1 MSKDKKE
8 NYIKEGSEREKKTLG
23 DLIDDIYN
31 KINFLRDEIS
41 DIKDHAIK
49 LTLQGNKIFQM
60 LNDDKGEITIS
71 KIKKLED
78 FDKDFYLEYIQNIIF
93 ILDEAIEN
101 EDWELVSEAKNLLE
115 NEEFEDFVDDDIF

>member
-1 MSKDKKE
+1 MKKDEKE
-8 NYIKEGSEREKKTLG
+8 NYIEVGTKKEQKTLG

-31 KINFLRDEIS
+31 KINFLRNEIS

-78 FDKDFYLEYIQNIIF
+78 FDKDFYLESLITFISKDKDFEDLQK
-93 ILDEAIEN
+93 ILDKYEE
-101 EDWELVSEAKNLLE
+101 ELSIDQHGES
-115 NEEFEDFVDDDIF
+115 

>member
-1 MSKDKKE
+1 MKKDEKE
-8 NYIKEGSEREKKTLG
+8 NYIEAGTKKEQKTLG
-23 DLIDDIYN
+23 DLIDDIYD
-31 KINFLRDEIS
+31 KINFLKSEIS

-78 FDKDFYLEYIQNIIF
+78 FDKDFYLESLITFISKDKDFEDLQK
-93 ILDEAIEN
+93 ILDKYEE
-101 EDWELVSEAKNLLE
+101 ELSIDQHGES
-115 NEEFEDFVDDDIF
+115 

>member
-1 MSKDKKE
+1 MKKDEKE
-8 NYIKEGSEREKKTLG
+8 NYVEEGDNREKKTLG

-49 LTLQGNKIFQM
+49 LTLQGNKIFQI

-78 FDKDFYLEYIQNIIF
+78 FDKDFYLESLITFISKDKDFEDLQK
-93 ILDEAIEN
+93 ILDKYEE
-101 EDWELVSEAKNLLE
+101 ELSIDQHGES
-115 NEEFEDFVDDDIF
+115 

>member
-49 LTLQGNKIFQM
+49 LTLQGNKIHQM
-60 LNDDKGEITIS
+60 LSNDKDEITIS

-78 FDKDFYLEYIQNIIF
+78 FDKDFYLESLITFISKDKDFEDLQK
-93 ILDEAIEN
+93 ILDKYEE
-101 EDWELVSEAKNLLE
+101 ELSIDQHGES
-115 NEEFEDFVDDDIF
+115 

>member
-60 LNDDKGEITIS
+60 LNADKGEITIS

-78 FDKDFYLEYIQNIIF
+78 FDKDFYLESLITFISKDKDFEDLQK
-93 ILDEAIEN
+93 ILDKYEE
-101 EDWELVSEAKNLLE
+101 ELSIDQHGES
-115 NEEFEDFVDDDIF
+115 

>member
-1 MSKDKKE
+1 MKKDEKE
-8 NYIKEGSEREKKTLG
+8 NYVEEGDNREKKTLG

-78 FDKDFYLEYIQNIIF
+78 FDKDFYLESLITFISKDKDFEDLQK
-93 ILDEAIEN
+93 ILDKYEE
-101 EDWELVSEAKNLLE
+101 ELSIDQHGES
-115 NEEFEDFVDDDIF
+115 

>member
-1 MSKDKKE
+1 MKKDEKE
-8 NYIKEGSEREKKTLG
+8 NYIEAGTKKEQKTLG

-78 FDKDFYLEYIQNIIF
+78 FDKDFYLESLITFISKDKDFEDLQK
-93 ILDEAIEN
+93 ILDKYEE
-101 EDWELVSEAKNLLE
+101 ELSIDQHGES
-115 NEEFEDFVDDDIF
+115 

>member
-78 FDKDFYLEYIQNIIF
+78 FDKDFYLESLITFISKDKDFEDLQK
-93 ILDEAIEN
+93 ILDKY
-101 EDWELVSEAKNLLE
+101 EDELLTEQYGDS
-115 NEEFEDFVDDDIF
+115 

>member
-1 MSKDKKE
+1 MPKHFLHLTDYTSEHIWDLLHLAKELKVKFQKKE

-78 FDKDFYLEYIQNIIF
+78 FDKDFYLIH
-93 ILDEAIEN
+93 
-101 EDWELVSEAKNLLE
+101 
-115 NEEFEDFVDDDIF
+115 

>member
-1 MSKDKKE
+1 MKKNEKE
-8 NYIKEGSEREKKTLG
+8 NYIEAGTKKEQKTLG
-23 DLIDDIYN
+23 DLIDDIYS

-78 FDKDFYLEYIQNIIF
+78 FNKDFYLESLITFISKDKDFEDLQK
-93 ILDEAIEN
+93 ILDKYEE
-101 EDWELVSEAKNLLE
+101 ELSIDQHGES
-115 NEEFEDFVDDDIF
+115 